1 MKSLDSIK
9 AHEYGINKEIVRKKE
24 EIKCTVEVFYSGHLL

>member
-24 EIKCTVEVFYSGHLL
+24 IKCTVEVLYSGHLL